1 MRKKFA
7 GNLLLLIFAN
17 VLVKPFWIFG
27 IDRVVQNRAAPGEYG
42 TYLALMNFSFLFGI
56 LLDFGLNNFNNRA
69 IARHPSRLATYFP
82 NLMVVKVSLS
92 VVYFVVVFLSAM
104 LTGYSGLQIEMLMAL
119 ALNQVLLSYILYL
132 RSNLTALH
140 LFRIDSFISILD
152 RLLAVI
158 FCATL
163 LYLPVFSQHFDIH
176 YFIFS
181 QTAALGITA
190 AVALGVLRG
199 RQRFDYELWRWRYV
213 RSILMKSAPF
223 AMLGLLMTIYYRIDA
238 IMLERMYSAVET
250 DIYAKPYRLLD
261 AVNQFGYLFGVPLLP
276 LFANMIRK
284 REDIQELLRFSAI
297 LMFVFST
304 TVAILCGFYAD
315 DIMHLLYNGSD
326 AYVAS
331 IFRLLMISFIP
342 ISSVYI
348 FGTLLTARGTMAI
361 LNMIAVGGIIVNVAL
376 NVALIPRYGALGTTV
391 ATLATQVVV
400 AILHV
405 WVVTALFK
413 VRWELLLIVRLLA
426 FVIAGVMLS
435 WACTYIPAGWMVR
448 LVANGF
454 VLCGLIIALRLMPFR
469 LVSLIRGGAAVAE

>member
-56 LLDFGLNNFNNRA
+56 MLDFGLNNFNNRA
-69 IARHPSRLATYFP
+69 IARHPSRLATYLP
-82 NLMVVKVSLS
+82 NLMVLKVSLS
-92 VVYFVVVFLSAM
+92 LVYFAVALLGAM
-104 LTGYSGLQIEMLMAL
+104 LTGYSGLQIRMLMAL

-140 LFRIDSFISILD
+140 LFRIDSFISVLD
-152 RLLAVI
+152 RFLAII
-158 FCATL
+158 FCGVL
-163 LYLPVFSQHFDIH
+163 LYLPSFASAHFDIH

-190 AVALGVLRG
+190 IVAFISLKG
-199 RQRFDYELWRWRYV
+199 RQRLEYKLWTWRYV
-213 RSILMKSAPF
+213 RSILVKSAPF

-238 IMLERMYSAVET
+238 IMLERMYSAIET
-250 DIYAKPYRLLD
+250 DIYAKAYRLLD

-284 REDIQELLRFSAI
+284 RQDIQELLSFSAV

-304 TVAILCGFYAD
+304 AVAILCGFYAD
-315 DIMHLLYNGSD
+315 EIMRLLYPASS
-326 AYVAS
+326 AYTAS

-348 FGTLLTARGTMAI
+348 FGTLLTAQGTMSI

-376 NVALIPRYGALGTTV
+376 NIALIPRYGALGTTV
-391 ATLATQVVV
+391 ATLATQMVV
-400 AILHV
+400 AVLHI
-405 WVVTALFK
+405 WVVTTLFK
-413 VRWELLLIVRLLA
+413 VNWRRGLILRMVLFVVAGIGVSLA
-426 FVIAGVMLS
+426 CL
-435 WACTYIPAGWMVR
+435 YIPAGWM
-448 LVANGF
+448 
-454 VLCGLIIALRLMPFR
+454 LRLAVNGALLGGLVLVLQLVPLR
-469 LVSLIRGGAAVAE
+469 LVSLLRGEAGP

>member
-7 GNLLLLIFAN
+7 GNLLLLIFVN

-42 TYLALMNFSFLFGI
+42 TYMALLNFSFLFGI

-92 VVYFVVVFLSAM
+92 VIYFAVAFIGAL
-104 LTGYSGLQIEMLMAL
+104 LTGYSDLQIKMLMAL

-140 LFRIDSFISILD
+140 LFGIDRFISILD
-152 RLLAVI
+152 RLLAII
-158 FCATL
+158 FCAVL
-163 LYLPVFSQHFDIH
+163 LYLPAFASEHFDIH

-190 AVALGVLRG
+190 VIAFIYLRG
-199 RQRFDYELWRWRYV
+199 RQSFNYQLWSWKYV
-213 RSILMKSAPF
+213 RAILAKSAPF
-223 AMLGLLMTIYYRIDA
+223 ALLGLLMTIYYRIDA
-238 IMLERMYSAVET
+238 VMLERMYSALEN

-284 REDIQELLRFSAI
+284 REDIQELLSFSAV

-315 DIMHLLYNGSD
+315 EIMSLLYKGSD
-326 AYVAS
+326 PYVAG

-348 FGTLLTARGTMAI
+348 FGTLLTAKGSMAI

-376 NVALIPRYGALGTTV
+376 NVALIPPYGALGTTI
-391 ATLATQVVV
+391 ATLITQIAV
-400 AILHV
+400 AVLHI
-405 WVVTALFK
+405 WVVNTLFK
-413 VRWELLLIVRLLA
+413 ISWQWGLLMRLGGFIVLG
-426 FVIAGVMLS
+426 IALS
-435 WACTYIPAGWMVR
+435 WGITFIPAGWMLR
-448 LVANGF
+448 LAANGMLLG
-454 VLCGLIIALRLMPFR
+454 VLILGLQLVPFR
-469 LVSLIRGGAAVAE
+469 LVSLLRGGGED

>member
-42 TYLALMNFSFLFGI
+42 TYFALMNFSFLFGI

-69 IARHPSRLATYFP
+69 IARHPSRLASYFP

-92 VVYFVVVFLSAM
+92 LLYFAVAFLSAM
-104 LTGYSGLQIEMLMAL
+104 LTGYSALQIRMLMAL

-152 RLLAVI
+152 RLLAII
-158 FCATL
+158 FCASL
-163 LYLPVFSQHFDIH
+163 LYLPAFASRHFDIN

-190 AVALGVLRG
+190 VVAFIFLRG
-199 RQRFDYELWRWRYV
+199 RQRFDYDLWRWRYV

-223 AMLGLLMTIYYRIDA
+223 ALLGLLMTIYYRIDA
-238 IMLERMYSAVET
+238 IMLERMYSALEN
-250 DIYAKPYRLLD
+250 DIYAKSYRLLD

-297 LMFVFST
+297 LMFVFAT

-315 DIMHLLYNGSD
+315 EIMGLLYTGSD
-326 AYVAS
+326 PYVAS

-348 FGTLLTARGTMAI
+348 FGTLLTAQGTMSI

-376 NVALIPRYGALGTTV
+376 NLALIPPYGALGTTV

-400 AILHV
+400 AVLHI
-405 WVVTALFK
+405 WVVTTLFK
-413 VRWELLLIVRLLA
+413 VKWQWGLLVRIIA
-426 FVIAGVMLS
+426 FVVVGVAVS
-435 WACTYIPAGWMVR
+435 WACLYIPTGWMMR
-448 LVANGF
+448 ITLNGLLLAALVL
-454 VLCGLIIALRLMPFR
+454 VLQLVPLR
-469 LVSLIRGGAAVAE
+469 LVSLLKGEAGE

>member
-7 GNLLLLIFAN
+7 GNLLLLIFVN

-92 VVYFVVVFLSAM
+92 LIYFAVAFVGAI
-104 LTGYSGLQIEMLMAL
+104 LTGYSDLQIKMLMAL

-152 RLLAVI
+152 RLLAII
-158 FCATL
+158 FCASL
-163 LYLPVFSQHFDIH
+163 LYLPVFEAAHFDIH

-181 QTAALGITA
+181 QTAALSITA
-190 AVALGVLRG
+190 IVAFIFLRG
-199 RQRFDYELWRWRYV
+199 RQQFHYALWRWRYI

-238 IMLERMYSAVET
+238 IMLERMYSAIET
-250 DIYAKPYRLLD
+250 DVYAKPYRLLD

-297 LMFVFST
+297 L
-304 TVAILCGFYAD
+304 
-315 DIMHLLYNGSD
+315 
-326 AYVAS
+326 
-331 IFRLLMISFIP
+331 
-342 ISSVYI
+342 
-348 FGTLLTARGTMAI
+348 
-361 LNMIAVGGIIVNVAL
+361 
-376 NVALIPRYGALGTTV
+376 
-391 ATLATQVVV
+391 
-400 AILHV
+400 
-405 WVVTALFK
+405 
-413 VRWELLLIVRLLA
+413 
-426 FVIAGVMLS
+426 
-435 WACTYIPAGWMVR
+435 
-448 LVANGF
+448 
-454 VLCGLIIALRLMPFR
+454 
-469 LVSLIRGGAAVAE
+469 